1 MLNIKKL
8 LTKILGCCY
17 TQTASGNWVYR
28 KYADGRFEGWYKST
42 ATLTIGT
49 AIGSLYQTASNSS
62 ISFPITLTEL
72 TYADVKG
79 NTSSYG
85 VWSYLITTSTSF
97 VSYRLCSASSR
108 ASASYNIAAYI
119 SGTWK

>member
-1 MLNIKKL
+1 MKTNTELFAIAKSQ
-8 LTKILGCCY
+8 LGNGG
-17 TQTASGNWVYR
+17 AKYR

-49 AIGSLYQTASNSS
+49 AVGSLYQTASNSS
-62 ISFPITLTEL
+62 ISFPITLASL

-108 ASASYNIAAYI
+108 ASASYNIAA
-119 SGTWK
+119 